1 MDEFHSSVYHRSYL
15 TISGSICLLIST
27 TAHYLSVQN
36 AVNTSINRK
45 MGMLHFLYKSMFSSL
60 THLLTDIYCVN
71 SLCRRLAFQGGGSV
85 VVDLLFNVPPIVC
98 SGYLLVFFWYA
109 LLYVNSSFA
118 IILMRKRELI
128 ALLDLSS

>member
-1 MDEFHSSVYHRSYL
+1 
-15 TISGSICLLIST
+15 
-27 TAHYLSVQN
+27 
-36 AVNTSINRK
+36 
-45 MGMLHFLYKSMFSSL
+45 MFSSL
-60 THLLTDIYCVN
+60 THLPTDIYCVN

-118 IILMRKRELI
+118 IILTRKRELI